1 MLASPELALQ
11 TLPPDFWTYVWR
23 LTLAAVLGGIVGIE
37 REINGHPAGFR
48 TNILIATSSCLFTIL
63 SIHAFPLVGAAQDT
77 ARVAAQIVT
86 GVGFLGAGTVIHTKG
101 SVYGLTTAAT
111 IWMVAAVGMTVATE
125 LYLLGV
131 ITTLLTTGV
140 LAALAPLSVWLS
152 ARAEQRDKKKEQS
165 PTASE

>member
-1 MLASPELALQ
+1 
-11 TLPPDFWTYVWR
+11 
-23 LTLAAVLGGIVGIE
+23 
-37 REINGHPAGFR
+37 
-48 TNILIATSSCLFTIL
+48 
-63 SIHAFPLVGAAQDT
+63 
-77 ARVAAQIVT
+77 
-86 GVGFLGAGTVIHTKG
+86 
-101 SVYGLTTAAT
+101 
-111 IWMVAAVGMTVATE
+111 MVAAVGMTVATE